1 MTTQLITSTTYLWRS
16 LRGVRDEQDSSFKS
30 LLELNVLDCWRLDSA
45 GIPVAGGGGACAI
58 QRRSLQYRI
67 RARWDCLTHA
77 PFRDS
82 VWEEIAALEQIPT
95 AQASKEDGANNNT
108 PTS

>member
-45 GIPVAGGGGACAI
+45 GIPVAGGGRGVCNTEAFSAV
-58 QRRSLQYRI
+58 QNTGTVGLPYARSL
-67 RARWDCLTHA
+67 
-77 PFRDS
+77 
-82 VWEEIAALEQIPT
+82 
-95 AQASKEDGANNNT
+95 
-108 PTS
+108 

>member
-45 GIPVAGGGGACAI
+45 GIPVAGGGAG
-58 QRRSLQYRI
+58 RVQYRGVLCSTEYGHGGTAL
-67 RARWDCLTHA
+67 RTL
-77 PFRDS
+77 PL
-82 VWEEIAALEQIPT
+82 EILFGR
-95 AQASKEDGANNNT
+95 K
-108 PTS
+108 